1 VRLQDLAGRLATHPT
16 ESVLMST
23 QLTLARIRIAEALRS
38 AQDAERSFTLAQRTA
53 DQITPL
59 DTAA

>member
-1 VRLQDLAGRLATHPT
+1 LHDLAGRLATHPT

-23 QLTLARIRIAEALRS
+23 QLTLARIRISEALRS
-38 AQDAERSFTLAQRTA
+38 AQDAERSLALAEHTA
-53 DQITPL
+53 DLITPL